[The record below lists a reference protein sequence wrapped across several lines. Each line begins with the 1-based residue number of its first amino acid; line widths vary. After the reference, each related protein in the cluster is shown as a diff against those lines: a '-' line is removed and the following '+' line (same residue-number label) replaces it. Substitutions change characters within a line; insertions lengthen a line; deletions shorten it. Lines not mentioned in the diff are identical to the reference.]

1 MNDSLKELIELLKI
15 NRKKSFW
22 AKEQSVQNMAE
33 ELISEVKEF
42 EEALTSGNKEH
53 LKHELGDILMDLL
66 HILLICEEQG
76 YFTSKEAV
84 QEIVERLKWRKPF
97 LVDGSEIKNKEEE
110 YKIWNARKA
119 AEQRPEEQE

>member
-1 MNDSLKELIELLKI
+1 MKTPLSK
-15 NRKKSFW
+15 
-22 AKEQSVQNMAE
+22 
-33 ELISEVKEF
+33 KEF